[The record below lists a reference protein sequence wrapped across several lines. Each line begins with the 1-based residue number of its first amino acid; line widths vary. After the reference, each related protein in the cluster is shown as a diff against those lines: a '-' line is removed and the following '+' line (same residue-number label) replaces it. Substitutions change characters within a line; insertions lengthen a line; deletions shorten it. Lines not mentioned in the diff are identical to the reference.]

1 MSFTKEKSL
10 ISPVTP
16 AEITETRVAGWK
28 LGDHAERQGKP
39 RTGEWE
45 PTTTLGAHS
54 EITSG
59 GDIEF
64 CSDYVAWRIR
74 MAKAF

>member
-28 LGDHAERQGKP
+28 LGDRAERQGKP
-39 RTGEWE
+39 R
-45 PTTTLGAHS
+45 TTTLGAHS